1 MALTLVATAGANN
14 ANTYITLTDAE
25 TVMLEY
31 LSHITSGWTAASDSN
46 KNIALVQATRDIDNL
61 RLSGEKYNE
70 GYDENNALY
79 QPLHFPTT
87 EDVNDSGALYIPA
100 AVERAT
106 VLQAAWL
113 LKNGTDMQAALEI
126 VNRGIKSHSIGHYSA
141 SYSGSSI
148 VKVCPECKAELK
160 RWLIT
165 SIRIERG

>member
-113 LKNGTDMQAALEI
+113 LKNAADMQEAAEMA
-126 VNRGIKSHSIGHYSA
+126 NRGITRIQVGHFEAEYNHSRIRR
-141 SYSGSSI
+141 I
-148 VKVCPECKAELK
+148 CPEALNELK
-160 RWLIT
+160 KWLIT
-165 SIRIERG
+165 SIRLSRG